1 MSDDS
6 ITSLA
11 SFLGAVGEYKQ
22 RPHDR
27 LVLFRGHRDA
37 LWELTPEIARLTA
50 RHKLVYSNRP
60 KAKSVERRLFN
71 LFRDRSVHLV
81 PAHLLHGAPSEIAWR
96 QLVLAR
102 HHGLPTRLLDWTT
115 NPLVALFFAVE
126 GEPEDCS
133 DNDCCSC
140 GGTHSSAIHV
150 LSRDVAMAG
159 SQDGFTLNSL
169 AECSPEPPVYGG
181 QYDPGILMPPVIS
194 PRITAQD
201 SLFTISKN
209 PGEVVPS
216 ERTITIPVNA
226 RPVLLRELDRIGVN
240 RMSLFPDLDGLGA
253 HLRWA
258 AAQWDHD
265 EGVCDPLE

>member
-6 ITSLA
+6 IISVTM
-11 SFLGAVGEYKQ
+11 FLDVVREYKQ
-22 RPHDR
+22 RPYDR
-27 LVLFRGHRDA
+27 LVLFRGHRDG
-37 LWELTPEIARLTA
+37 LWKLIPEIARLTA
-50 RHKLVYSNRP
+50 KHKLIYSNRP

-71 LFRDRSVHLV
+71 IFRDQSVHLV
-81 PAHLLHGAPSEIAWR
+81 PAHLLHGAPGEIAWR

-133 DNDCCSC
+133 NNDRCSC
-140 GGTHSSAIHV
+140 GGRHSSVIHV
-150 LSRDVAMAG
+150 LSKKEAMG
-159 SQDGFTLNSL
+159 GKQDGFSVKAL
-169 AECSPEPPVYGG
+169 AEQNPEPPVYNGKHN
-181 QYDPGILMPPVIS
+181 PGILIPPVIS
-194 PRITAQD
+194 PRITAQN

-209 PGEVVPS
+209 PGEVVAS
-216 ERTITIPVNA
+216 ERTIAIPVNA
-226 RPVLLRELDRIGVN
+226 RPEILGELDRIAVN

-258 AAQWDHD
+258 ADQWNHE
-265 EGVCDPLE
+265 EGVCDPPE